1 MTQEEKDMK
10 ACEIAIRN
18 SYLKRLYGNEQL
30 AYTFFLGMKYGNSGE
45 LPKDLLDDNE
55 FVNGKQV

>member
-18 SYLKRLYGNEQL
+18 SYLKCLYGDKQL
-30 AYTFFLGMKYGNSGE
+30 AYTFFLGMMYGKSGE
-45 LPKDLLDDNE
+45 LPKDLLDDND
-55 FVNGKQV
+55 FVNGKKV

>member
-18 SYLKRLYGNEQL
+18 SYLKRLYGDKQL